1 MATQLTPTRHNSPN
15 STTQPTKNDRS
26 GFTRCLSIEL
36 TPGLFNMNLNLM
48 YVLDISM
55 IYDEIEALSIRRQ
68 VEHSCVKNVLQI
80 MIAILKTK
88 LPRER
93 YFAKKLLEYI
103 LEEDPE
109 NLNALADLEHIYRSL
124 HLLSDAEICK
134 SKKERILNG
143 SEESSQ
149 RSKSIC
155 LMEQGYAILHDISA
169 NVENIANSKLTD
181 AHKMLQTEHNRST
194 DERRNLLGM
203 CVFHNQKTTNI
214 LEQSMN
220 CYRINPYFIRKTN
233 SIQNFETALA
243 MYDKLPYK
251 NAWSY
256 YIGEAWNRHVDSLQ
270 KLSSHDGISRHKDIA
285 EATCKAME
293 IFFQILNMKE
303 DMEKKNT
310 YVSRSLAHIG
320 HILIKRSKIL
330 DRMKTDYTFFK
341 DKSYIEFHD
350 NPMIPL
356 EKAYKMQMRSPDSFI
371 LNRYG
376 RALFNLAM
384 KSNCSENLNNLKKAE
399 CLLSTSISYYAMNWF
414 AYCTRMQVMD
424 ELGNLYL
431 KQYKTKLAWDS
442 FARAMDD
449 GHECF
454 LAKGLSTDMVNLAK
468 ICQKMSKFPKV
479 RQFGGTF
486 VKDKTYLYK
495 ALEYLN
501 HGIASEGLY
510 DCKLANQLASCLY
523 DLNEYNSAAEWMKR
537 TLALAIK
544 PNAFMYKITCL
555 YVLKRYAYERKENK
569 KYCYLLKEMV
579 YIFLDCKKKCG
590 NLETIYEYIVRNS
603 CPELF
608 LLLTDAIMIPN
619 LLRLDGFE
627 IIKDLLKF
635 ATNPDNMEHK
645 LNSVD
650 ANKFRELQEQVCE
663 KDIRIH
669 VLEDTE
675 KDPEEIFQYSAA
687 PIPMSRNTSLVS
699 EGYQYDFFISH
710 SQKDS
715 DWVYNMLL
723 FELENKAY
731 EEDFAFKGKSFI
743 VK

>member
-1 MATQLTPTRHNSPN
+1 METQLTPTRHNSPN
-15 STTQPTKNDRS
+15 STTEPSKNERS
-26 GFTRCLSIEL
+26 DLTRGVSIDL
-36 TPGLFNMNLNLM
+36 TPGLFNLNLNLM
-48 YVLDISM
+48 YVFDISM
-55 IYDEIEALSIRRQ
+55 IYDEIKALTIRQR
-68 VEHSCVKNVLQI
+68 VEHSCVKNVLQN

-93 YFAKKLLEYI
+93 LSAKEHLEHI
-103 LEEDPE
+103 LEKDPE

-134 SKKERILNG
+134 SEKDRILKG
-143 SEESSQ
+143 SEEIN
-149 RSKSIC
+149 RRNKSIC

-181 AHKMLQTEHNRST
+181 AHKMLQTEHHRST
-194 DERRNLLGM
+194 NDRRNLLEM
-203 CVFHNQKTTNI
+203 CVFHNKKTIHI

-220 CYRINPYFIRKTN
+220 CYRINPHFIRKTN

-243 MYDKLPYK
+243 MYDKLPYT

-270 KLSSHDGISRHKDIA
+270 KLSSHDGICRQEHIA

-293 IFFQILNMKE
+293 MFFQILNMKE
-303 DMEKKNT
+303 YMEKKNT

-341 DKSYIEFHD
+341 DKSYLEFHE

-356 EKAYKMQMRSPDSFI
+356 EKAYTMQMRSPDSFI

-384 KSNCSENLNNLKKAE
+384 KNNCNENLKKLEKAE
-399 CLLSTSISYYAMNWF
+399 FILSTSISCYAMNWF
-414 AYCTRMQVMD
+414 AYSTRMQVMD
-424 ELGNLYL
+424 ELGNLYI
-431 KQYKTKLAWDS
+431 KQNNMKLARNCFVS
-442 FARAMDD
+442 AMED
-449 GHECF
+449 GHACF
-454 LAKGLSTDMVNLAK
+454 LAKGLSTDMVILAK

-479 RQFGGTF
+479 RRFGGTF
-486 VKDKTYLYK
+486 VKDKHYLHS

-501 HGIASEGLY
+501 HGIASEGLH
-510 DCKLANQLASCLY
+510 DCQLTHQLASCLY

-544 PNAFMYKITCL
+544 PTTFMYKITCL
-555 YVLKRYAYERKENK
+555 YILKRYAYERKENK
-569 KYCYLLKEMV
+569 KYYYLLKEIV

-590 NLETIYEYIVRNS
+590 KLETVYEYIVRHS

-608 LLLTDAIMIPN
+608 LLLTDAITIPN

-645 LNSVD
+645 LDSIDV
-650 ANKFRELQEQVCE
+650 KRFRELQEQVCE
-663 KDIRIH
+663 KDISIH

-675 KDPEEIFQYSAA
+675 KDPEEIFQYSVA
-687 PIPMSRNTSLVS
+687 PIPMSKNTSLVS

-723 FELENKAY
+723 FELENKVS

-743 VK
+743 AK

>member
-15 STTQPTKNDRS
+15 STTQPTKNERS
-26 GFTRCLSIEL
+26 GFTRGLSIEL

-68 VEHSCVKNVLQI
+68 VEHSCVKNVLQN

-93 YFAKKLLEYI
+93 CFAQKLLECI
-103 LEEDPE
+103 LEKDPE

-203 CVFHNQKTTNI
+203 CVFHNQKTINI

-270 KLSSHDGISRHKDIA
+270 KLSSHDGISRHEDIA

-341 DKSYIEFHD
+341 DKSYVEFHK

-399 CLLSTSISYYAMNWF
+399 YLLSTSISCYAMNWF
-414 AYCTRMQVMD
+414 AYSTRMQVLD

-442 FARAMDD
+442 FARAIDD

-479 RQFGGTF
+479 RKFGGTF
-486 VKDKTYLYK
+486 VKDKHYLYT

-501 HGIASEGLY
+501 HGIASEGLH
-510 DCKLANQLASCLY
+510 DDQLANQLASCLY

-555 YVLKRYAYERKENK
+555 YVLKRYAYERKENT
-569 KYCYLLKEMV
+569 KYYYLLKEMV

-645 LNSVD
+645 LNSID